1 MKYIRSIKESFNH
14 NWNKKNDLILSI
26 WGITEDEIFDSLSD
40 IEDDFNVTIKCEF
53 FLESPSKKKFQ
64 LTNNDEQM
72 EAFAESGFRPIIGI
86 YIESTDDIELI
97 QSTLLDSIKNLNDWC
112 IDDMDKLKHN
122 ISLYIS
128 PEKSDFKEMNL
139 YHKKINSYFTNLFT
153 EFKKNHFDTYIKK
166 YFIKDKTAYTVLT
179 HFKYDNSVKK
189 LYKIEFMKLYTP
201 NLTFIDELQE
211 MKKNLENIIQE
222 LNKNEDFYDIKSGFT
237 IKPTINRDKENQ
249 ERFVNIFS
257 IRIYEK

>member
-1 MKYIRSIKESFNH
+1 MKYIKNIRESFTH

-53 FLESPSKKKFQ
+53 FLESPSKKKFR
-64 LTNNDEQM
+64 LANNDEQM
-72 EAFAESGFRPIIGI
+72 EAFAESGFKPLIGI
-86 YIESTDDIELI
+86 YIESTDDIEQI
-97 QSTLLDSIKNLNDWC
+97 QSTLLDSIKNLNDWY
-112 IDDMDKLKHN
+112 IHDMDKLKHD

-166 YFIKDKTAYTVLT
+166 YFIKDKTAYTVLS
-179 HFKYDNSVKK
+179 HFKYDDSVKK
-189 LYKIEFMKLYTP
+189 LYRIEFMKLYTP
-201 NLTFIDELQE
+201 SLEFIDELQE
-211 MKKNLENIIQE
+211 MKKKLENIIQE

-237 IKPTINRDKENQ
+237 IKPAINRDGKQ

-257 IRIYEK
+257 IKIYEK